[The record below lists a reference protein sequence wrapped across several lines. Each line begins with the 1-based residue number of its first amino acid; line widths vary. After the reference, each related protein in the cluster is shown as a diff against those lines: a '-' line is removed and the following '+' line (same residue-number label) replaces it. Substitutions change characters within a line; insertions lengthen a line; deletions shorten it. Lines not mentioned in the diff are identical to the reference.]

1 MSEYLYASIKPK
13 SPRVAKTLLVRAYFR
28 VCGSSLNNIPEQIAN
43 GSMVRNN
50 DVEKSAKNAHE
61 DLPLLLQ
68 RKCHKLC
75 MAIEAAINKNAVQ
88 LI

>member
-1 MSEYLYASIKPK
+1 
-13 SPRVAKTLLVRAYFR
+13 
-28 VCGSSLNNIPEQIAN
+28 
-43 GSMVRNN
+43 MVRNN